1 MIHEDCTDGAP
12 PAKQVWIMIYVKGS
26 QAQLYSAIHDQYF
39 SEMADRSLPDF
50 QQFEVENVVD
60 GPFDTGNYYML
71 SFLYLLNR
79 TFSFLNFFSA
89 SRAIRH
95 SPNKLYFLTF

>member
-60 GPFDTGNYYML
+60 GPFDSGNYYML

-79 TFSFLNFFSA
+79 TFSFL
-89 SRAIRH
+89 IIVHIKH
-95 SPNKLYFLTF
+95 SMSSFVSKDEIQEV